1 MQNRH
6 VFWKIG
12 AMLFCS
18 TLSIAVLSPMP
29 GKSFLAASMV
39 KLSCILAALG
49 LFQYAFGWPRL
60 PILLWRIF
68 APLFLFGWVQLTAF
82 YVGWLATRLA
92 TRTLT
97 GWQQVETVA
106 YLGLYALF
114 GVIMTV
120 PLVRLGEW
128 NRLRFPRAPVPA
140 N

>member
-1 MQNRH
+1 MPNRH

-12 AMLFCS
+12 AILFCS

-49 LFQYAFGWPRL
+49 LFQYAFGGPRL
-60 PILLWRIF
+60 PVLLWRVF
-68 APLFLFGWVQLTAF
+68 APLFLLGWLQLTAF
-82 YVGWLATRLA
+82 YVGWLATRLV

-97 GWQQVETVA
+97 GWQQVETGA

-114 GVIMTV
+114 AVIITV
-120 PLVRLGEW
+120 PLVRLGQW
-128 NRLRFPRAPVPA
+128 NRLRFPRGSAPA